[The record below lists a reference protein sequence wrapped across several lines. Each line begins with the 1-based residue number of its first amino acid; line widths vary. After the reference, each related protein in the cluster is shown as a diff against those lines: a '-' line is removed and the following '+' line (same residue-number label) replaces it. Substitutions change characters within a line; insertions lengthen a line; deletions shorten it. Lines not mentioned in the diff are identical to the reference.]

1 MKPTKTTERRGKGK
15 ATREDAVEALF
26 REAYPLAI
34 RSAKF
39 RSRTFPQYDD
49 VGHDDLVQEVLIAV
63 WIALSRFDPARA
75 GLRTFVERV
84 SANAIASSLR
94 RKRATKRMMPNYG
107 PVSAPQLLV
116 NVELRLD
123 IQRAFRGV
131 SKRDQ
136 EIAFM
141 LRAEDTPSDIARVL
155 TTSRTSVYESI
166 KRLRLALRELGLAD

>member
-15 ATREDAVEALF
+15 AAREDAVEALF

-39 RSRTFPQYDD
+39 RSRAFPQYDD
-49 VGHDDLVQEVLIAV
+49 IGHDDLVQEVLIAV

-84 SANAIASSLR
+84 SANAIVTSLR
-94 RKRATKRMMPNYG
+94 RRRATKRMPNYR

-123 IQRAFRGV
+123 IQRAFRGI